1 MKIIYIIIIV
11 LNFYNIKL
19 AKKGNIYQKHYQEI
33 ITNNIFMNFEIVL
46 LNHKFTRAPMFSF
59 YRNISLH

>member
-1 MKIIYIIIIV
+1 MKMIYIIIIV

-46 LNHKFTRAPMFSF
+46 MNHKFTRAP
-59 YRNISLH
+59 I